1 MRSLLVIEYIPL
13 ITTLLSIKAKAWH
26 PKIGNG
32 KDLKS
37 GLKTVG
43 GGHHYRINTTQGVQ
57 NSTLL
62 KHTTSA
68 ALGILRSF

>member
-1 MRSLLVIEYIPL
+1 MRSLLVIEYIHL
-13 ITTLLSIKAKAWH
+13 ITTLLSIKAKVRH

-43 GGHHYRINTTQGVQ
+43 GGHHIG
-57 NSTLL
+57 STPL
-62 KHTTSA
+62 KGRKIPRFPS
-68 ALGILRSF
+68 ILQAQY